1 MYTNVCYSEEHGHP
15 PGYGPWMTEA
25 MFDFLTRLRQ
35 AIKARNPQATF
46 SYEAP
51 CEIWIQHVDVN
62 MHRPYMKGLFPIF
75 DYIYHEYAVSYGGDA
90 LMGLC
95 HPEVELIKHAT
106 IFSYGIQHLV
116 GIGHPEWD
124 FDVNPNYPT
133 LAFLRNTCEAQRT
146 YAREY
151 LLYGEMLR
159 PTKLDVPTIDVDYWK
174 PGGVPENFD
183 MGTAEI
189 PLVIHSVWRL
199 ADGKTGYV
207 LVNWT
212 GKDEEVTLGL
222 YRTDAETAIVSG
234 NGRTP
239 VDQHAISGGVLRLT
253 VPARSVRLVEQTG

>member
-1 MYTNVCYSEEHGHP
+1 
-15 PGYGPWMTEA
+15 MTEA

-35 AIKARNPQATF
+35 AIKDRTPQATF
-46 SYEAP
+46 GYEAP
-51 CEIWIQHVDVN
+51 CEIWIQYVDVN

-124 FDVNPNYPT
+124 YEVNPNYPT
-133 LAFLRNTCEAQRT
+133 LGFLRNTCEAQRT

-183 MGTAEI
+183 MGIAEI
-189 PLVIHSVWRL
+189 SLVIHSVWRL
-199 ADGKTGYV
+199 ANGSIGYV

-212 GKDEEVTLGL
+212 GKDEDVTLGL

-234 NGRTP
+234 AGRTP
-239 VDQHAISGGVLRLT
+239 VEQKAISDGVLRLT